1 MLSDIVS
8 QQGIEFIDA
17 GNAGRIQGIE
27 EAGTE
32 SPEIALYL

>member
-27 EAGTE
+27 GSGNGE
-32 SPEIALYL
+32 S